1 MRSEIT
7 SSKELSEFIK
17 ANAESKNYILNTADK
32 ERAGLLIDGLFL
44 NLNRYGYSSC
54 PCRFS
59 AGDYQ
64 KDKDIICPCVYM
76 ESDVE
81 KYGACFCGLYVSRE
95 VNEGKR
101 PFVSIPESR
110 PREKTFAFLNK
121 DKDAVSEESSA
132 AQVPEAV
139 WKCKVCGYEHAAAN
153 PPDRCPKCGSAKTL
167 FEKK

>member
-1 MRSEIT
+1 MSAAIACAQ
-7 SSKELSEFIK
+7 ELAEVIK
-17 ANAESKNYILNTADK
+17 TNAAEKNYILNVVDK
-32 ERAGLLIDGLFL
+32 ERVNLLIDGLFV

-59 AGDYQ
+59 TGDYQ

-81 KYGACFCGLYVSRE
+81 KYGACFCGLYVSKE
-95 VNEGKR
+95 VNEGKL

-110 PREKTFAFLNK
+110 PRERTFSFLNK
-121 DKDAVSEESSA
+121 NRDTKITGF
-132 AQVPEAV
+132 V
-139 WKCKVCGYEHAAAN
+139 WRCKICGYEHNAGN
-153 PPDRCPKCGSAKTL
+153 PPEKCPKCGATKEF